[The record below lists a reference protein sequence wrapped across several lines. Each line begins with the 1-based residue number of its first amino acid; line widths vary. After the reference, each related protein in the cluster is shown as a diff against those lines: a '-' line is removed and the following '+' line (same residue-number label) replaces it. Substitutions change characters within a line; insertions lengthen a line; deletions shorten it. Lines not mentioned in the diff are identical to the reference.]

1 MERKTLVRIF
11 RYLKREKLT
20 VFLILIL
27 LVIQAMCDLSLP
39 SYTSDIVDVGIQQSG
54 IERAVPEQL
63 RRETL
68 RALELFMTEEEIQ
81 IVEQAYTET
90 GTSDDTF
97 VLIEASKEQ
106 LDRVEECF
114 TVPMALVS
122 QLQSQPE
129 MSVDALEAAL
139 AAGMMTKDDLLAM
152 RREMDGV
159 SEMLISQMAV
169 AFVKAE
175 YESLGLDLGKMQTD
189 YLWSTG
195 AKMLGLTVLM
205 MTVAI
210 AAGLLA
216 SRTAARVG
224 RDLRSS
230 VFNKVR
236 SFSNV
241 EMDRFSTASLITRST
256 NDIQQVQQVVVMLLR
271 MVMYAPI
278 LGIGG
283 VIKVAGTKTGMEW
296 IIAVAVGV
304 IILVVILL
312 MVIAMPKFKKMQ
324 TLVDRL
330 NLVSREILTG
340 IPVIRAL

>member
-90 GTSDDTF
+90 DTSDDTF

-152 RREMDGV
+152 RREMD
-159 SEMLISQMAV
+159 
-169 AFVKAE
+169 
-175 YESLGLDLGKMQTD
+175 
-189 YLWSTG
+189 
-195 AKMLGLTVLM
+195 
-205 MTVAI
+205 
-210 AAGLLA
+210 
-216 SRTAARVG
+216 
-224 RDLRSS
+224 
-230 VFNKVR
+230 
-236 SFSNV
+236 
-241 EMDRFSTASLITRST
+241 
-256 NDIQQVQQVVVMLLR
+256 
-271 MVMYAPI
+271 
-278 LGIGG
+278 
-283 VIKVAGTKTGMEW
+283 
-296 IIAVAVGV
+296 
-304 IILVVILL
+304 
-312 MVIAMPKFKKMQ
+312 
-324 TLVDRL
+324 
-330 NLVSREILTG
+330 
-340 IPVIRAL
+340 

>member
-27 LVIQAMCDLSLP
+27 LVIKAMFDLSLP

-90 GTSDDTF
+90 DTSDDTF

-189 YLWSTG
+189 YLW
-195 AKMLGLTVLM
+195 
-205 MTVAI
+205 
-210 AAGLLA
+210 
-216 SRTAARVG
+216 
-224 RDLRSS
+224 
-230 VFNKVR
+230 
-236 SFSNV
+236 
-241 EMDRFSTASLITRST
+241 
-256 NDIQQVQQVVVMLLR
+256 
-271 MVMYAPI
+271 
-278 LGIGG
+278 
-283 VIKVAGTKTGMEW
+283 
-296 IIAVAVGV
+296 
-304 IILVVILL
+304 
-312 MVIAMPKFKKMQ
+312 
-324 TLVDRL
+324 
-330 NLVSREILTG
+330 
-340 IPVIRAL
+340 

>member
-90 GTSDDTF
+90 DTSDDTF

-129 MSVDALEAAL
+129 MSVDALEAAT
-139 AAGMMTKDDLLAM
+139 GSGHDDKG
-152 RREMDGV
+152 R
-159 SEMLISQMAV
+159 S
-169 AFVKAE
+169 
-175 YESLGLDLGKMQTD
+175 
-189 YLWSTG
+189 
-195 AKMLGLTVLM
+195 
-205 MTVAI
+205 
-210 AAGLLA
+210 
-216 SRTAARVG
+216 VG
-224 RDLRSS
+224 HAQR
-230 VFNKVR
+230 NGWH
-236 SFSNV
+236 
-241 EMDRFSTASLITRST
+241 
-256 NDIQQVQQVVVMLLR
+256 Q
-271 MVMYAPI
+271 
-278 LGIGG
+278 
-283 VIKVAGTKTGMEW
+283 
-296 IIAVAVGV
+296 
-304 IILVVILL
+304 
-312 MVIAMPKFKKMQ
+312 
-324 TLVDRL
+324 
-330 NLVSREILTG
+330 
-340 IPVIRAL
+340 